1 MDAKDVINYKK
12 LSIILTGNDNSIR
25 KGKCPK
31 IHKEK
36 VDELEALINYF
47 LSKNRKV

>member
-12 LSIILTGNDNSIR
+12 LSIILTGNDNIIR
-25 KGKCPK
+25 KEKCPK
-31 IHKEK
+31 IHKAK

-47 LSKNRKV
+47 LTKNRKQ